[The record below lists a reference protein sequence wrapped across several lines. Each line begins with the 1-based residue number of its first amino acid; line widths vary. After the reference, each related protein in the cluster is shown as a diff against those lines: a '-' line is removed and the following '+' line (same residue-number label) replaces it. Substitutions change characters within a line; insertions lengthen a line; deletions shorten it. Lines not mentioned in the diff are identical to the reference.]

1 MNVVVGSVVEEVA
14 VIVSSARQ
22 PGCCVISATS
32 ATIQAPRPGDRSRI
46 AVALVRMGCH
56 TTLTLDKVSRRRPL
70 GRQGLGPNRVCNLR
84 IRSDDMKIKRS
95 YVAEKV
101 NIKKQR
107 WKSKLL
113 LVQRSCV
120 ANRMKNAKSVTLVQS

>member
-14 VIVSSARQ
+14 VTVSSARQ

-32 ATIQAPRPGDRSRI
+32 ATIQAQMAGDQSRI
-46 AVALVRMGCH
+46 AVAPVRMVCH
-56 TTLTLDKVSRRRPL
+56 MTLTLDKVSRRRPL

-84 IRSDDMKIKRS
+84 IRSDEEKTKRS
-95 YVAEKV
+95 YVAKKV
-101 NIKKQR
+101 NVKKQR

-120 ANRMKNAKSVTLVQS
+120 ANRLKNAK

>member
-14 VIVSSARQ
+14 VTASSARQ

-32 ATIQAPRPGDRSRI
+32 ATIQAPKPGDRFRI
-46 AVALVRMGCH
+46 VVAPVRTGCH
-56 TTLTLDKVSRRRPL
+56 TTLTLDKVSRRRPP
-70 GRQGLGPNRVCNLR
+70 GRQGLSPNRVCNLR
-84 IRSDDMKIKRS
+84 IRSDEEKTKRS
-95 YVAEKV
+95 YVAKKV
-101 NIKKQR
+101 NVKKQR

-120 ANRMKNAKSVTLVQS
+120 ANRLKNAK